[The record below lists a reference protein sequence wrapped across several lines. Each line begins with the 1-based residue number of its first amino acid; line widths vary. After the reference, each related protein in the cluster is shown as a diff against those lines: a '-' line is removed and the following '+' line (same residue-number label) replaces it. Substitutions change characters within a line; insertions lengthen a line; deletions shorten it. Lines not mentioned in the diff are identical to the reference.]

1 MPMRSPLRRELQPV
15 ALRESLDVPP
25 VEELHAHVGIE
36 ALNLAKL
43 AVLARHER
51 LLHDR
56 DLDEEVLIREVEVGR
71 ESTDDTSVPVP
82 LEDEGV
88 GLVVPR
94 NAVIVEDLG
103 ALDLDPVGEPWRLV
117 ATICLENGTCD
128 PHLRHRTNG
137 SGRPPNAP

>member
-1 MPMRSPLRRELQPV
+1 MRSPLRGELQPV
-15 ALRESLDVPP
+15 ALREPLDVPP

-56 DLDEEVLIREVEVGR
+56 DLDEEVLLREVEVGR
-71 ESTDDTSVPVP
+71 EGTDDASVLVP

-88 GLVVPR
+88 RLVVPR
-94 NAVIVEDLG
+94 NAVVVEDLG

-128 PHLRHRTNG
+128 PHLRHRTDG
-137 SGRPPNAP
+137 PGRPPNAP